1 MTASNPPLILF
12 SMDGG
17 DDRLIQS
24 WVEAGYLPAIANLME
39 KGSWGKLTG
48 SEHLAEHGTSLSL
61 ISGISRSIHGYY
73 YFRQLVPKTYTL
85 KPFNFADTG
94 ISPFWSCLKASNKKV
109 AVIDAPDSVI
119 VSDLKGIQLANWAI
133 HEAALTVLPPCANP
147 PELLQETRKIFGKQI
162 PVSEFKP
169 DASFA
174 DDVQMYQTFLHRIEK
189 KGQLFRELCL
199 RDHFDLIAIGFYESH
214 TAAHRFW
221 QYRKEIHAEE
231 NQLTNAI
238 RDIYQAIDRELGLL
252 LKELPQDANIVMFS
266 AFGMEDSYPTTG
278 LISSFCQELG
288 YQILHPAPA
297 NLALNPLSLARC
309 FIPQS
314 WRKAISHHFSLSL
327 QERLLTD
334 SFSNSTHWEK
344 TRAFAIPSLYTS
356 FIRVNLQGREP
367 QGIVKPGKEYQEL
380 LIQIERDL
388 QQLIDPVT
396 NKPAIK
402 RVVRT
407 VDLFSCDPP
416 EILPDIFIEWQPA
429 RHFMERLIH
438 PQTQL
443 SQSKSTYHRNSYHSM
458 NGFMAAAGNSI
469 VPKGNIGDISLL
481 DLAPTF
487 LGLIG
492 ENIPENL
499 KGKVINF

>member
-1 MTASNPPLILF
+1 MTTSPPPLILF

-17 DDRLIQS
+17 DDRLIKS
-24 WVEAGYLPAIANLME
+24 WVEAGYLPTIANLME
-39 KGSWGKLTG
+39 KGCWGKLTG

-61 ISGISRSIHGYY
+61 ISGIPRSVHSYY

-85 KPFNFADTG
+85 KPFSFPDTG
-94 ISPFWSCLKASNKKV
+94 IPPFWSCLRDSNKKV

-133 HEAALTVLPPCANP
+133 HEAALAVLPPCANP
-147 PELLQETRKIFGKQI
+147 PELLQETRKIFGKHI

-169 DASFA
+169 NASFA
-174 DDVQMYQTFLHRIEK
+174 DDVQMYQAFLQRIEK
-189 KGQLFRELCL
+189 KGQLCRELCR
-199 RDHFDLIAIGFYESH
+199 RDRFDLIAIGFYESH

-221 QYRKEIHAEE
+221 QYRQEIHAEE

-238 RDIYQAIDRELGLL
+238 RDIYRAIDKQIGLL
-252 LKELPQDANIVMFS
+252 LQELPQDANVVMFS

-288 YQILHPAPA
+288 YQTLHPAPD
-297 NLALNPLSLARC
+297 NLALNPLSLARR

-314 WRKAISHHFSLSL
+314 WRNAMSHHFSLSL

-334 SFSNSTHWEK
+334 SFSNSINWEK

-380 LIQIERDL
+380 LDVAYEAL
-388 QQLIDPVT
+388 SK
-396 NKPAIK
+396 NSS
-402 RVVRT
+402 
-407 VDLFSCDPP
+407 F
-416 EILPDIFIEWQPA
+416 ILRFK
-429 RHFMERLIH
+429 
-438 PQTQL
+438 
-443 SQSKSTYHRNSYHSM
+443 SK
-458 NGFMAAAGNSI
+458 
-469 VPKGNIGDISLL
+469 
-481 DLAPTF
+481 
-487 LGLIG
+487 
-492 ENIPENL
+492 E
-499 KGKVINF
+499 